1 MAVGLQVK
9 IGADVT
15 GLTGAL
21 QAAAGGAG
29 SFGEAIKLT
38 VAQMHPAAGA
48 AIAVG
53 DALIGM
59 TQAAAA
65 DRDEHNKLLQVYKT
79 AAGAAGDYTGEI
91 DAAVEAGANL
101 AFSDSEVRAGLEH
114 LIVSYGNADDAN
126 QALAQAMDLARYAG
140 VDLDTASKAL
150 AKAHQGQTGALAKLI
165 PGLDTSKT
173 KTDQIAQATKLAA
186 GSADTYA
193 KSSKGMGETSSIAF
207 SELSETIGSA
217 FLPIMDEILP
227 MLVPIVKILGQLIKA
242 VLPLLK
248 PVIMIIV
255 GALKIFIQVLEALIN
270 AISRVMGFIQDMVNR
285 VRDAANFI
293 GSVDLNPFAV
303 GGGGGE
309 GSPQMAGFSRSGRSG
324 GTFGGAGGITIN
336 INGDPMTIERSVINA
351 LRSYGRRTGTV
362 IQGVS

>member
-1 MAVGLQVK
+1 MPVGLQVK

-53 DALIGM
+53 DALVGM
-59 TQAAAA
+59 TKAAAE
-65 DRDEHNKLLQVYKT
+65 DRDEHNKLLQVYKN

-91 DAAVEAGANL
+91 DAAVEAGAAL
-101 AFSDSEVRAGLEH
+101 AFSDSEVREGLEH

-126 QALAQAMDLARYAG
+126 EALAEAMDLARFAG

-150 AKAHQGQTGALAKLI
+150 AKAHQGQTGALAKLV

-173 KTDQIAQATKLAA
+173 KTDQIKQATDLAK
-186 GSADTYA
+186 GSADQYA
-193 KSSKGMGETSSIAF
+193 KSAEGMGKQSSDAF

-248 PVIMIIV
+248 PAIQIIV
-255 GALKIFIQVLEALIN
+255 GALRIFIGVLEALIGV
-270 AISRVMGFIQDMVNR
+270 ISRVMGFIQDMVQR

-303 GGGGGE
+303 SGGGGSQE
-309 GSPQMAGFSRSGRSG
+309 GMSRSGRSSG
-324 GTFGGAGGITIN
+324 GGSGAGIGGITIN
-336 INGDPMTIERSVINA
+336 ITGDPVTVERSVIEA
-351 LRSYGRRTGTV
+351 LRRYSRRTGTV
-362 IQGVS
+362 IQGI